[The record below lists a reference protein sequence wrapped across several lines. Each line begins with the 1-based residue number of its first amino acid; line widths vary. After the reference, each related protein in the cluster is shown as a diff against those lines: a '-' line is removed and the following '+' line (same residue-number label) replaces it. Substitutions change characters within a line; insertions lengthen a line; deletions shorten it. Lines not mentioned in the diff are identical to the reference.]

1 MLIHAAY
8 AFRREPPIYVYFPMM
23 MWTPPCMFRFTACCN
38 MDAVKSLS
46 SHLWK
51 IKERGE
57 EDGADE
63 NYFLALSREENQR
76 KIKNIPRILKNTG
89 RRPEENCIGSGKTKC
104 SKLGQN

>member
-1 MLIHAAY
+1 
-8 AFRREPPIYVYFPMM
+8 
-23 MWTPPCMFRFTACCN
+23 

-57 EDGADE
+57 ENGADE

-76 KIKNIPRILKNTG
+76 KIKNIPRILKNTEKYRKKN
-89 RRPEENCIGSGKTKC
+89 RR
-104 SKLGQN
+104 KLYRLRQN